1 MIPRDSMA
9 KQNKNSFIINY
20 FNFARK
26 YPITQVIVRRKDP
39 ITQVIVRRKELLS
52 ILYLVLQRA

>member
-1 MIPRDSMA
+1 MA

-26 YPITQVIVRRKDP
+26 YPITQVIVRRKGVVYILLWP
-39 ITQVIVRRKELLS
+39 IIKVQE
-52 ILYLVLQRA
+52 IL